1 MITINLALI
10 GKFILTYLCVFVIS
24 LIVAFIMGLIMKV
37 LYSFVSWN
45 AYELK
50 WELFDVRMC
59 ISLGFMISIVAIICM
74 YIKGLV

>member
-24 LIVAFIMGLIMKV
+24 LIVAFILGLIMKV
-37 LYSFVSWN
+37 LYSFVLWN

-59 ISLGFMISIVAIICM
+59 ISLGFMLSIVAIICM